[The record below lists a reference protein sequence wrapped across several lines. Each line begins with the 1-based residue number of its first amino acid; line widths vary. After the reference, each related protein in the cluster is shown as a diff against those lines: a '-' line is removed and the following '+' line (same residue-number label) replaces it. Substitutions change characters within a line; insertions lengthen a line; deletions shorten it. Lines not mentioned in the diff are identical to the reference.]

1 MKQREPKRNP
11 HNHDDPP
18 RRATQSLHYR
28 AHIPVG
34 GKSPRW
40 HVINKIAYARHAQP
54 VEEQTPE
61 LPTPSPGNRKTP
73 PADRVSD
80 QAVADD
86 HPRRSYPRCHGPMS
100 RCENGVVAHL
110 LIDIELCQHVT
121 RGQMPIVQSKRVSLP
136 SQYPGGK
143 RVRIL
148 MGEERNRMKEPEHH
162 RRQ

>member
-1 MKQREPKRNP
+1 VPWTREKANIRQLADNVKKEMKQREPKRNP

-73 PADRVSD
+73 T
-80 QAVADD
+80 
-86 HPRRSYPRCHGPMS
+86 G
-100 RCENGVVAHL
+100 
-110 LIDIELCQHVT
+110 
-121 RGQMPIVQSKRVSLP
+121 
-136 SQYPGGK
+136 
-143 RVRIL
+143 
-148 MGEERNRMKEPEHH
+148 
-162 RRQ
+162 